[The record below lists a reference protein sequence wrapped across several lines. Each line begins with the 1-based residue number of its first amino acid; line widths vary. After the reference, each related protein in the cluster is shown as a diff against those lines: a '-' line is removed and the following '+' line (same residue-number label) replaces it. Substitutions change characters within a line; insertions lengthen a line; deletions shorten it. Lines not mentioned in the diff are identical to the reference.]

1 MAHWKWVFST
11 IIAMALSSCSSQ
23 RLSVA
28 PWQDTKTV
36 PSADQ
41 TVANEPNDREF
52 RRVMGAGDVPG
63 LSIARIEN
71 SRVVWSR
78 QFGRRAAMDEAVTAT
93 LIDAETVFEAA
104 SLGKPLLAIAALW
117 LHDRNRLDLD
127 ESAEAIVPYPNLE
140 DPRKASITPRML
152 MSHASGLAFGQPKL
166 DAEPGSRYY
175 YSTEGYRYL
184 QRIVEKRLDEPLEQ
198 WAQRTLFGPLKM
210 ARTSFIFAE
219 RFAKNRATG
228 RNWLDRGQEY
238 MTNAAG
244 TAAFDLITTADD
256 FAKLWAGVLRG
267 EVLSRESLRL
277 MFTPQKPITSAA
289 NDPLVPKTES
299 VELAAGLG
307 LLLQKQGASWI
318 GFQWGDNGGS
328 TGFLIADPERRDAVV
343 FLSNAQ
349 DGLHAG
355 EALIAAAGMT
365 DQAISWLGYN
375 QHDVPARVAWK
386 QITRKLN
393 VDLEGGLAEY
403 KRLLKE
409 DKATVAPLSRNLGY
423 YNKFRGFVA
432 EAEPFFRVAVEQNP
446 SDADLYEVWAE
457 SLQAGGDVDAAAEA
471 QQRAKDLKASGTDGK
486 TP

>member
-1 MAHWKWVFST
+1 MTHVKLIFATIMAFATVAYSWQE
-11 IIAMALSSCSSQ
+11 SCA
-23 RLSVA
+23 A
-28 PWQDTKTV
+28 PWQDNETIT
-36 PSADQ
+36 SGDQ
-41 TVANEPNDREF
+41 AVRSQPNDENF
-52 RRVMGAGDVPG
+52 KQIMGAADVPG
-63 LSIARIEN
+63 LSIARIER
-71 SRVVWSR
+71 SQVVWSR
-78 QFGRRAAMDEAVTAT
+78 QFGRRAAMDEAATAA
-93 LIDAETVFEAA
+93 LIDTETVFEAA

-117 LHDRNRLDLD
+117 LHDRKRLDLD
-127 ESAEAIVPYPNLE
+127 ESAEAIVPYATLE
-140 DPRKASITPRML
+140 DSRKTSITPRML
-152 MSHASGLAFGQPKL
+152 MSHTSGLSFGQPKL

-175 YSTEGYRYL
+175 YSPEGYRYL

-198 WAQRTLFGPLKM
+198 WAQRTLFGPFKM
-210 ARTSFIFAE
+210 SRTSFTFAE

-267 EVLSRESLRL
+267 EVLSPESLRQ
-277 MFTPQKPITSAA
+277 MFTPQKPITSSQG
-289 NDPLVPKTES
+289 DPLVPKTES

-307 LLLQKQGASWI
+307 LLLQKRGATWI

-355 EALIAAAGMT
+355 QALVAAAGMT

-375 QHDVPARVAWK
+375 QYDIPARVAWK

-393 VDLEGGLAEY
+393 VDLKGGLAEY
-403 KRLLKE
+403 QRLLKE

-423 YNKFRGFVA
+423 YNKFRGDVA
-432 EAEPFFRVAVEQNP
+432 EAEPFFRVAVEQKSN
-446 SDADLYEVWAE
+446 DADLYEVWAE
-457 SLQAGGDVDAAAEA
+457 SLKARGQVDAAAEA
-471 QQRAKDLKASGTDGK
+471 QQRAKDLRVKR
-486 TP
+486 